1 MPELPEVETI
11 KRIIEPQLAGRQ
23 IESVNILNSQI
34 IAYPSADEFA
44 VACPGKTIKAMS
56 RRGKF
61 LTIHFEDGSRVSLHL
76 RMTGQLLVMPDD
88 YPVEKHTHLIMN
100 LSDGKQLRYIDV
112 RRFGRFWYFESNEE
126 DTITGMDKLGTEPDN
141 PVLTGAYLMDR
152 LGRKKKAIKEMLLD
166 QSVVAGIGNIYSDEI
181 LYASE
186 VYPEIKC
193 AELTK
198 EAWDTIAAN
207 IKKVIA
213 LGIDLNK
220 MTPEEYLEGKGKE
233 YRNTPFLKV
242 YGHEGKQC
250 EKCESTFEKITIGGR
265 SSCFCPV
272 CQRRP

>member
-11 KRIIEPQLAGRQ
+11 KRIIEPQLVGRR
-23 IESVNILNSQI
+23 IEAVNILNSQI

-44 VACPGKTIKAMS
+44 TACQSKTIKAMS

-76 RMTGQLLVMPDD
+76 RMTGQLLVMPED
-88 YPVEKHTHLIMN
+88 YPMEKHTHLIMN
-100 LSDGKQLRYIDV
+100 LSDGKQIRYIDV
-112 RRFGRFWYFESNEE
+112 RRFGRFWYLKLDEE
-126 DTITGMDKLGTEPDN
+126 DTITGMDKLGPEPDD
-141 PVLTGAYLMDR
+141 PVLTGAYLQDK
-152 LGRKKKAIKEMLLD
+152 LGRKKKAIKEMLHD

-181 LYASE
+181 LYASGI
-186 VYPEIKC
+186 YPESKC
-193 AELTK
+193 AELNA
-198 EAWDTIAAN
+198 EDWDTIAAN

-213 LGIDLNK
+213 WGIDLNK

-250 EKCESTFEKITIGGR
+250 EKCGSIFERITIGGR
-265 SSCFCPV
+265 SSCFCPK
-272 CQRRP
+272 CQGKT

>member
-11 KRIIEPQLAGRQ
+11 KRIIEPQLTGRKT
-23 IESVNILNSQI
+23 ESVNILNSQI

-44 VACPGKTIKAMS
+44 VACLGKTIKDMS

-61 LTIHFEDGSRVSLHL
+61 LTVHFEDGSRVSLHL
-76 RMTGQLLVMPDD
+76 RMTGQLLVMPND

-112 RRFGRFWYFESNEE
+112 RRFGRFWYLGVNEE
-126 DTITGMDKLGTEPDN
+126 DTITGMDKLGPEPDD
-141 PVLTGAYLMDR
+141 PVLTGAYLQDK
-152 LGRKKKAIKEMLLD
+152 LGRKKKAIKEMLHD

-181 LYASE
+181 LYVSG
-186 VYPEIKC
+186 VYPESKC
-193 AELTK
+193 SELTK
-198 EAWDTIAAN
+198 EEWDTIAAN

-213 LGIDLNK
+213 WGIDLNK

-272 CQRRP
+272 CQRRF